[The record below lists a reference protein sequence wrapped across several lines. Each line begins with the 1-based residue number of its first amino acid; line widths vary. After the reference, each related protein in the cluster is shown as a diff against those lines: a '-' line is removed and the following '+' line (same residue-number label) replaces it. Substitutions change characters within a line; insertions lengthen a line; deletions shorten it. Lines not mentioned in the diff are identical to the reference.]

1 MFSVAVDHEYTL
13 TLGGFR
19 IELEFRRTCENDLLF
34 ICVLLVYRA
43 GLKSRFTMS
52 CNRTCSDELAERTGV
67 TAGVSI
73 SILDLS

>member
-34 ICVLLVYRA
+34 ICPI
-43 GLKSRFTMS
+43 GLSGRVEITFH
-52 CNRTCSDELAERTGV
+52 NEL
-67 TAGVSI
+67 
-73 SILDLS
+73 